1 MKGLT
6 GVARI
11 GLVDLQALD
20 RELGPELRAA
30 VDRVARSGSF
40 VLGEAV
46 ASFER
51 ALARHCG
58 VAHAVGVASG
68 TDALALALLA
78 AGVAPGDRVITTP
91 LSFIATAE
99 AILRV
104 GATPLFVDVDEE
116 GLCLSPTAVETVLAR
131 CQRDGQGK
139 LVDPVSGALVGAIVP
154 VHLYGRVADLSA
166 LASLAREAGLPLIED
181 AAQAVGAQVDG
192 RPLGQDGAAC
202 LSFFPTKNLGA
213 WGDGGAVL
221 SNDEALAER
230 VRALRVHG
238 ASGPGTFGQLGFNS
252 RLDAI
257 QAAVLEVKLG
267 HLDEWNEGRRSNAE
281 RYGQCLT
288 EAGLSPWVAAPPALR
303 DGDLC
308 HLYTVQVLGG
318 SGGQPRAALQ
328 AHLAEAGIGSA
339 VYYPK
344 LLCDQPAIAA
354 RTTAPP
360 PGLPVARAA
369 TRRVLSLPVHERLAA
384 GSVERVVEAMAA
396 HFCSR

>member
-1 MKGLT
+1 MKGVA

-11 GLVDLQALD
+11 DLVDLQALD

-40 VLGEAV
+40 ILGQTV

-51 ALARHCG
+51 ALASHCG
-58 VAHAVGVASG
+58 VPHAVGVASG
-68 TDALALALLA
+68 TDALALALMA
-78 AGVAPGDRVITTP
+78 AGVEPGDRVITTP

-104 GATPLFVDVDEE
+104 GAAAHFVDVDEE
-116 GLCLSPTAVETVLAR
+116 RLCLSAAAVERVLAR
-131 CQRDGQGK
+131 CQRDRHGR
-139 LVDPVSGALVGAIVP
+139 LVEPVSGDRMGAILP
-154 VHLYGRVADLSA
+154 VHLYGRVADVPA

-181 AAQAVGAQVDG
+181 AAQAIGARVDG
-192 RPLGQDGAAC
+192 RALGQDGAAC
-202 LSFFPTKNLGA
+202 LSFFPTKNLGG

-221 SNDEALAER
+221 TADGTLAEQ

-238 ASGPGTFGQLGFNS
+238 ASGPGTYAELGFNS

-267 HLDEWNEGRRSNAE
+267 HLDGWSERRRGNAE
-281 RYGQCLT
+281 RYGQCLA
-288 EAGLSPWVAAPPALR
+288 EAELSPWVAAPPALR

-308 HLYTVQVLGG
+308 HLYTVQVRGD
-318 SGGQPRAALQ
+318 SGGEQRAALQ
-328 AHLAEAGIGSA
+328 AHLAAAGIGSA
-339 VYYPK
+339 VYYPQ

-354 RTTAPP
+354 RLTAPP
-360 PGLPVARAA
+360 DALPVARAA
-369 TRRVLSLPVHERLAA
+369 TGRLLSLPVHESLAE

-396 HFCSR
+396 HFATA